1 MGSGGDIW
9 VSLSLGGLFL
19 LILVLAFIL
28 VIMLRGAPYVPSRK
42 KTVGEMVAM
51 AGVLPGERAIDLGS
65 GDGRVVIAL
74 ARAGAEAHGYEINP
88 LLVWL
93 GRREIRKAG
102 LEGKAFIH
110 FKDFWSVDFSDFDV
124 VTVFGISHI
133 MRVLGRKC
141 RKELRGG
148 ARVVANSFPFPK
160 WPHAKRVGEV
170 YLYEIEKI

>member
-1 MGSGGDIW
+1 MNSGGEIW
-9 VSLSLGGLFL
+9 MYASLAGLFL
-19 LILVLAFIL
+19 LILLLAFIL
-28 VIMLRGAPYVPSRK
+28 VIMLRGAPYMPSQG
-42 KTVGEMVAM
+42 KTVRQMVAM

-93 GRREIRKAG
+93 GRREIRRAG
-102 LEGKAFIH
+102 LGDRAFIH
-110 FKDFWSVDFSDFDV
+110 WKDFWSVDFSAFDV

-141 RKELRGG
+141 RKELKGG

-160 WPHAKRVGEV
+160 WPQAKRVGEV
-170 YLYEIEKI
+170 YLYEQIKI

>member
-1 MGSGGDIW
+1 MSPVENILLHA
-9 VSLSLGGLFL
+9 SLVGLLFL
-19 LILVLAFIL
+19 VILLVLVL
-28 VIMLRGAPYVPSRK
+28 VIMLRGAPYVPSQK
-42 KTVGEMVAM
+42 KTVEQMVALS
-51 AGVLPGERAIDLGS
+51 GVLPGERAIDLGS

-93 GRREIRKAG
+93 GRRKIKKAG
-102 LEGKAFIH
+102 LDGKAFIH

-133 MRVLGRKC
+133 MRILGRKC
-141 RKELRGG
+141 RKELKGG

-160 WPHAKRVGEV
+160 WEHSKKDGEV
-170 YLYEIEKI
+170 YFYEQKKV